1 MKNKL
6 PNFLIVGAAKSGT
19 SSLHNYLNQHKEV
32 FMPSYNEEG
41 MKVKEPRFL
50 IKNAVENRLHNGV
63 WSWEEYQ
70 NLFKGVTGEKVVGES
85 SVLYLYYYELAIEN
99 IKKYL
104 GKEIKIII
112 MLRNPT
118 DRAYSAFQHVSRG
131 FQEQNS
137 FEESLLIEEGRLD
150 RNPDLTPMVMYQEMG
165 MYFKMVKSFQNNFK
179 NIHIIFYDD
188 FRDNTEKEMKKTF
201 QFLGLSLSTD
211 IDFFTRH
218 NVGGKRWKNDKMKH
232 FFMKNNPIK
241 SLFKKVFSSSFRIK
255 IRNNMVSV
263 STNRVVPMNVET
275 RVKLN
280 NTFKEDVE
288 KLSELLNR
296 DLTKWTNNGK
306 T

>member
-19 SSLHNYLNQHKEV
+19 SSMHNYLNQHKEV
-32 FMPSYNEEG
+32 FMPSYNVEG

-50 IKNAVENRLHNGV
+50 IKSAVENRLHNGV
-63 WSWEEYQ
+63 WSWEEYLD
-70 NLFKGVTGEKVVGES
+70 LFKGVSEEKAVGES
-85 SVLYLYYYELAIEN
+85 SVLYLYYYELSIKN

-104 GKEIKIII
+104 GENIKIII

-165 MYFKMVKSFQNNFK
+165 MYFKMVKSFQDNFK
-179 NIHIIFYDD
+179 NVHIISYDD
-188 FRDNTEKEMKKTF
+188 FRDDTEKEMKKTF

-211 IDFFTRH
+211 IDFLTRH
-218 NVGGKRWKNDKMKH
+218 NVGGKRWRNDTMKY
-232 FFMKNNPIK
+232 FFMKKNPVK
-241 SLFKKVFSSSFRIK
+241 SLLKKVVSNSFRSKIK
-255 IRNNMVSV
+255 NNMVSV
-263 STNRVVPMNVET
+263 STNRVVPMNTET
-275 RVKLN
+275 RLKLDN
-280 NTFKEDVE
+280 IFKEDIE
-288 KLSELLNR
+288 NLSQLLNR
-296 DLTKWTNNGK
+296 DFTKWTSDGK